1 MSFGLVFSG
10 DLVVV
15 PFDLLLVFGFDPG
28 GGLSFSGFLLY
39 FIVTFLVEF
48 KVDRFAGHTGFVGF
62 GEVDVE
68 GLIYGGFV
76 GDGVVTV
83 GLKVEVVVSTV
94 IACVVR
100 FDSIPRYL
108 SGILVPII
116 ILFCLDWKG
125 WYANVVPSLE
135 VKNTLGLY
143 VWDGSSMVIFPL

>member
-1 MSFGLVFSG
+1 M
-10 DLVVV
+10 
-15 PFDLLLVFGFDPG
+15 
-28 GGLSFSGFLLY
+28 
-39 FIVTFLVEF
+39 EF
-48 KVDRFAGHTGFVGF
+48 EVDRFAGHTGSVGL

-68 GLIYGGFV
+68 GLVYGGFV

-83 GLKVEVVVSTV
+83 GLKIEVVVSTV

-116 ILFCLDWKG
+116 ILDLLDRKG
-125 WYANVVPSLE
+125 WWANVVPSLE

-143 VWDGSSMVIFPL
+143 VWDDSSMVIFPP